1 VDPEGE
7 TLLEQFRTYRDTG
20 DRSIRNAL
28 IEEHR
33 WIGVRGA
40 RRFEGRGEPLDD
52 LIQVAMFGVL
62 KAVERFDPDR
72 GVAFPAFA
80 MPTVVGELRRH
91 FRDHTWSV
99 RVPRRLKELHVS
111 VGRAVEE
118 LRTAHAR
125 QPTVDE
131 LARHLHVT
139 TDEML
144 EALEA
149 GAAYRAG
156 PITAGDDGES
166 EREPMALGE
175 NDDELVHADD
185 RMAVRRLL
193 GTLAPRERT
202 IVYLRFFGELT
213 QQEIGERLGMS
224 QVHVSRLLRQS
235 LQQLRSGF
243 GDEIDEVDE
252 IDEDDEVDE
261 IDEVD
266 EVDGDERSA
275 APANAGE
282 SSA

>member
-1 VDPEGE
+1 MTVDPEGE
-7 TLLEQFRTYRDTG
+7 SLLELFRAYRDTG

-28 IEEHR
+28 IEQHR
-33 WIGVRGA
+33 WIAIRGA

-52 LIQVAMFGVL
+52 LVQVAMFGVL

-80 MPTVVGELRRH
+80 TPTVVGELRRH

-118 LRTAHAR
+118 LRTIHAR
-125 QPTVDE
+125 QPTVDD

-139 TDEML
+139 ADEIL

-149 GAAYRAG
+149 GAGYRAG
-156 PITAGDDGES
+156 PITAGDDDG
-166 EREPMALGE
+166 EREPMPLGE
-175 NDDELVHADD
+175 DDAELVHADD

-193 GTLAPRERT
+193 GALAPRERT
-202 IVYLRFFGELT
+202 IVYLRYFGELT

-235 LQQLRSGF
+235 LLQLRSGF
-243 GDEIDEVDE
+243 DDEGDEVDEVDE
-252 IDEDDEVDE
+252 IDENEQ
-261 IDEVD
+261 
-266 EVDGDERSA
+266 SA

>member
-7 TLLEQFRTYRDTG
+7 SVFEKFRAYRDTG

-33 WIGVRGA
+33 WIAVRGA

-52 LIQVAMFGVL
+52 LVQVAMFGLL

-111 VGRAVEE
+111 VGKAVEE
-118 LRTAHAR
+118 LRTMHAR

-139 TDEML
+139 ADEIL

-149 GAAYRAG
+149 GAGYRAG
-156 PITAGDDGES
+156 TITAGDDDG
-166 EREPMALGE
+166 EREAMPLGE
-175 NDDELVHADD
+175 DDAELVHADD

-193 GTLAPRERT
+193 GALAPRERT

-235 LQQLRSGF
+235 LEQLRSGF
-243 GDEIDEVDE
+243 GDEVDEVDDADEVDEVDE
-252 IDEDDEVDE
+252 IDE
-261 IDEVD
+261 
-266 EVDGDERSA
+266 DERSA
-275 APANAGE
+275 APANARE

>member
-1 VDPEGE
+1 VEPQGE
-7 TLLEQFRTYRDTG
+7 PLLEQFRLYRDTG

-28 IEEHR
+28 IEEYR
-33 WIGVRGA
+33 WIAVRGA
-40 RRFEGRGEPLDD
+40 RRFDGRGEPLDD
-52 LIQVAMFGVL
+52 LVQVGMFGVL

-118 LRTAHAR
+118 LRTTNAR

-139 TDEML
+139 ADEIL

-156 PITAGDDGES
+156 PLTAGDDSDG
-166 EREPMALGE
+166 EREVVLGE
-175 NDDELVHADD
+175 DDDELFRADD

-193 GTLAPRERT
+193 GALAPRERT
-202 IVYLRFFGELT
+202 IVYLRYFGELT

-235 LQQLRSGF
+235 LQKLRSGF
-243 GDEIDEVDE
+243 DGGLEDEEE
-252 IDEDDEVDE
+252 PAPEPAE
-261 IDEVD
+261 
-266 EVDGDERSA
+266 
-275 APANAGE
+275 PANVGE
-282 SSA
+282 PSS

>member
-1 VDPEGE
+1 VG
-7 TLLEQFRTYRDTG
+7 
-20 DRSIRNAL
+20 
-28 IEEHR
+28 
-33 WIGVRGA
+33 
-40 RRFEGRGEPLDD
+40 
-52 LIQVAMFGVL
+52 
-62 KAVERFDPDR
+62 
-72 GVAFPAFA
+72 FPAFA

-139 TDEML
+139 SDDIL

-149 GAAYRAG
+149 GAGYRAG
-156 PITAGDDGES
+156 PLTVGDGGEG
-166 EREPMALGE
+166 EREVVLGE
-175 NDDELVHADD
+175 DDDELVHAED

-193 GTLAPRERT
+193 GALAPRERT
-202 IVYLRFFGELT
+202 IVYLRYFGELT

-235 LQQLRSGF
+235 LQQLRSGVDE
-243 GDEIDEVDE
+243 GDE
-252 IDEDDEVDE
+252 
-261 IDEVD
+261 
-266 EVDGDERSA
+266 GDEEDEGTRAPA

-282 SSA
+282 PSAG

>member
-7 TLLEQFRTYRDTG
+7 LERFRAYRDTG

-28 IEEHR
+28 IEDHR
-33 WIGVRGA
+33 WIAVRGA

-52 LIQVAMFGVL
+52 LVQVAMFGLL

-72 GVAFPAFA
+72 GVRFPAFA

-118 LRTAHAR
+118 LRTANAR

-139 TDEML
+139 ADDIL

-149 GAAYRAG
+149 GAGYRAG
-156 PITAGDDGES
+156 PLTVGDGSEG
-166 EREPMALGE
+166 EREVVLGE
-175 NDDELVHADD
+175 DDDELVHAED

-193 GTLAPRERT
+193 GALAPRERT
-202 IVYLRFFGELT
+202 IVYLRYFGELT

-235 LQQLRSGF
+235 LQQLRSGVDE
-243 GDEIDEVDE
+243 GDE
-252 IDEDDEVDE
+252 
-261 IDEVD
+261 
-266 EVDGDERSA
+266 GDEGTRAPA
-275 APANAGE
+275 APASAGE
-282 SSA
+282 PSAG